1 MKIKELIEELNRFFF
16 KWERLNLDIKN
27 PFKIKIT
34 PLFIHM
40 ELMEWVFFVLFWILS
55 IGGGLG
61 APIAMFIK
69 GESPIY
75 FIPVF
80 AIFWFGFMWLFFYGW
95 GWFCLGS
102 NFPKRVSVD
111 EDGAT
116 IEYPI
121 KYLNKSIPKEHL
133 TITHSNLLGTPILK
147 IKDKRKFKGILINE
161 YIYRIIEGSKID
173 E

>member
-1 MKIKELIEELNRFFF
+1 MGRSFSNR
-16 KWERLNLDIKN
+16 ERLNLDIEN
-27 PFKIKIT
+27 PFTVKIT

-40 ELMEWVFFVLFWILS
+40 EIMEWIFFVFFWILS

-75 FIPVF
+75 FVPVF
-80 AIFWFGFMWLFFYGW
+80 AVFWFGFMWLFFYGW

-111 EDGAT
+111 EKGAT

-121 KYLNKSIPKEHL
+121 KYLNKSIPKKHL
-133 TITHSNLLGTPILK
+133 KVSHSNLLGTPILK
-147 IKDKRKFKGILINE
+147 IKDKRKLKGIWLNE
-161 YIYRIIEGSKID
+161 YMYRIVEESKTD
-173 E
+173 EQ